1 MEDGLYNL
9 HDRITSLICFSDYD
23 SDQQNEMLEYIRA
36 LEDDSLFLN
45 ALINSG
51 VDNWEWYDEAIDL
64 YNEYKEAEENE
75 GD

>member
-51 VDNWEWYDEAIDL
+51 VDNWEWYDEAINL